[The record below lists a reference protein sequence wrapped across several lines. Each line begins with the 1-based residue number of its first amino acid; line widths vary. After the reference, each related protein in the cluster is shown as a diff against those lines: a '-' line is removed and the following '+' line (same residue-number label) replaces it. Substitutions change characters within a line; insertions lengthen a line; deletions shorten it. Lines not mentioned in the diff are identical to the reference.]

1 MVGGSVITVLSND
14 EAKAVGIAERLG
26 KRGEEGVYYRRLEGG
41 VRTVL
46 VPRRGDLLKAA
57 ECLTL
62 STYYYL
68 YVGEIDAEAAELA
81 LLAKASGLG
90 GRAATDD
97 EAAFRRYFGELGLE
111 LGELADVDRRPDDL
125 RYICREGVQRARR
138 RAGRDRLRLY
148 RRQNTRQ
155 AGRSAQ
161 RGRGRRQ
168 EHTNTR

>member
-1 MVGGSVITVLSND
+1 MLSND
-14 EAKAVGIAERLG
+14 EAKATGIAERLG

-97 EAAFRRYFGELGLE
+97 EAAFRGYFGELGLE
-111 LGELADVDRRPDDL
+111 LGELEDVDRRPD
-125 RYICREGVQRARR
+125 EPWSPWRARWDSRGHPPSNPR
-138 RAGRDRLRLY
+138 RPPASPPTG
-148 RRQNTRQ
+148 
-155 AGRSAQ
+155 
-161 RGRGRRQ
+161 
-168 EHTNTR
+168 